1 MAIIRTNFYP
11 GTTSAL
17 LRVPILN
24 SSVTTGAGLTGLV
37 FNSTGLIAYYIRDGQ
52 NTATAISLAAGTL
65 GTWSSGGFIEVDATH
80 MPGIYE
86 IGIPNAVIAS
96 GVKKATIQLSG
107 ATNMQQTTIDIDMV
121 ETGDPYAAL
130 VTTTYGESA
139 AVPSATATLKDKLVW
154 MATVA
159 RNKITNTV
167 STMTLYADDNTT
179 SVAASTVS
187 DDGTTA
193 TRGKFV

>member
-1 MAIIRTNFYP
+1 
-11 GTTSAL
+11 
-17 LRVPILN
+17 
-24 SSVTTGAGLTGLV
+24 
-37 FNSTGLIAYYIRDGQ
+37 
-52 NTATAISLAAGTL
+52 
-65 GTWSSGGFIEVDATH
+65 
-80 MPGIYE
+80 
-86 IGIPNAVIAS
+86 
-96 GVKKATIQLSG
+96 
-107 ATNMQQTTIDIDMV
+107 
-121 ETGDPYAAL
+121 
-130 VTTTYGESA
+130 
-139 AVPSATATLKDKLVW
+139 